1 MLQYKD
7 PLSKR
12 NKSETGIRYEWYA
25 MQRWGAKYYGDFL
38 KPKIVWSR
46 LMRISKSEADSF
58 PRFCSAEAGIYV
70 VDSLCFFTGNNIDE
84 LCKILNS
91 TYAAYYFFRNIAIL
105 DDGGMQ
111 MRQQYVEEIP
121 IPPCLITK
129 GENIEDKEIF
139 DAFSFTEGE
148 REFISRYVRDRYN
161 EITKVI

>member
-1 MLQYKD
+1 VFYECL
-7 PLSKR
+7 
-12 NKSETGIRYEWYA
+12 NKE
-25 MQRWGAKYYGDFL
+25 GDFL

-70 VDSLCFFTGNNIDE
+70 VDSLCFLTGKNIDE

-121 IPPCLITK
+121 IPQCITAK
-129 GENIEDKEIF
+129 GEIIDDNEIF
-139 DAFSFTEGE
+139 DAFSFTESE

-161 EITKVI
+161 EITKVL